1 MKEVNDM
8 DGNTILTILAVVGAS
23 ITSLII
29 SFAIGDMIG
38 SDD

>member
-1 MKEVNDM
+1 M
-8 DGNTILTILAVVGAS
+8 DGHAILTMFAIAGAI

-29 SFAIGDMIG
+29 SFAIGYMIG